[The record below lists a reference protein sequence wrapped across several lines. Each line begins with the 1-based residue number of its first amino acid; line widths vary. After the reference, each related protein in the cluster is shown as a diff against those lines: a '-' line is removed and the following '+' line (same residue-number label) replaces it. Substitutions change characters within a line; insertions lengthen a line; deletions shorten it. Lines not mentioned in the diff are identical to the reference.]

1 MLPLRFKEEW
11 QLYNTCAMDSGLK
24 GAEVVAE
31 CASLLDGEMTVHRTG
46 MTIEE
51 IIVDLII
58 VEVLSQEECQSVAHM
73 ISLESE
79 LVKTNSE
86 SLNLALVR
94 DEFDANTF
102 DENLNNEQN
111 IDENDESS
119 NSESDEENM
128 QAPFD
133 TTRDVSVATGGKGN
147 KSNMPQSAATVCDVP
162 TSNCIDW
169 RVYYTEKELRALKSK
184 RINLQEYPNHK
195 VINHIR
201 SAVCDSAVVNDEGNP
216 KVRDEVI

>member
-11 QLYNTCAMDSGLK
+11 QLYKTCAMDSGLK

-51 IIVDLII
+51 IIVDPII

-86 SLNLALVR
+86 YLNLALVR

-133 TTRDVSVATGGKGN
+133 TTRDVSVATVAK
-147 KSNMPQSAATVCDVP
+147 ATSQICPSQQLLCDVP

-169 RVYYTEKELRALKSK
+169 RVYYIEKELRALKSK

>member
-11 QLYNTCAMDSGLK
+11 QLYKTCAMDSGLK

-51 IIVDLII
+51 IIVDPII

-133 TTRDVSVATGGKGN
+133 TTRDVSVATVSK
-147 KSNMPQSAATVCDVP
+147 ATSQICPSQQLLCDVP

-201 SAVCDSAVVNDEGNP
+201 SAACDSAVVNDEGNP